1 MAASSTWKALTSPDG
16 SEGPSPGSEPGL
28 DPSKRQAL
36 PAGVKR
42 HHIHVTGIVQGVGFR
57 PFVYN
62 LALQHTLAGWV
73 CNTSDGVDIEVQGR
87 PEQLTA
93 FAAALERQAPP
104 LARIERVEVIEVAPN
119 GDRDFI
125 IRPSVVRAGTSLVS
139 PDVATCPAC
148 LSELF
153 DPADRRFGYPF
164 TNCTHCGPRYTIIT
178 AMPYDRPATTM
189 RVFPMCPQCQ
199 AEYENPSDRRFHAQP
214 NACPVCGPHVRFLPA
229 MRGAGGE
236 DPPDDH
242 SAIAAAV
249 QALWAGQIVAVK
261 GLGGF
266 HLACDA
272 TNVATVAALRW
283 RKARPAKPFAVMMA
297 TLDEVRLHCEVSPEA
312 EALLT
317 SAARPIVLLPW
328 KANSTI
334 APAVAP
340 RSRTLGVMLP
350 YTPLHHLL
358 LRQVQRP
365 LVMTSGNRADEPIAQ
380 TNDQAQATLSGLADA
395 FLLHNRDIHARCD
408 DSVWFLSAGGPQPI
422 RRSRGYIP
430 DPLRLPWPVE
440 KPVLAVGAELK
451 NTFCLLKGDPGSQG
465 QSLAFLSP
473 HVGDLENLETLAFF
487 EEALTHYRDL
497 FQFEPQVIAHD
508 LHPDYMSTQYARKLR
523 RGGGASPLP
532 TSPPSPPLIGE
543 GGKGEAGPGGRAIAV
558 QHHHAH
564 IASCLADNGVA
575 GPVIGVALDGTGYGP
590 DGHIWGGEFLV
601 ADLAGF
607 RRAGHLEYLPLPGGE
622 AAIHKT
628 WRLALAYS
636 QTLLGKVPDIPTLAA
651 YSPTERRIVLQ
662 QTVRGL
668 NTPLTSSCGRLF
680 DAVSALTGVCS
691 EATYE
696 GQAAIELEAVSLDGY
711 TEDVRPYPFTL
722 DVAEGVHILRLRPLF
737 EALVAD
743 VRQGTPVAVIGARF
757 HTMLVAAVLEVCR
770 RLREQTGLNE
780 VALSGG
786 CFQNR
791 LLLDG
796 ASQALGE
803 AGFIVYT
810 HHRVPANDG
819 GVSLG
824 QAIVAAFNT
833 NGTPM
838 NAMTRVRR
846 TGDVFGD
853 TG

>member
-1 MAASSTWKALTSPDG
+1 
-16 SEGPSPGSEPGL
+16 
-28 DPSKRQAL
+28 
-36 PAGVKR
+36 VKR

-178 AMPYDRPATTM
+178 AMPYDRPSTTM
-189 RVFPMCPQCQ
+189 RVFPMCPECQ
-199 AEYENPSDRRFHAQP
+199 AEYEDPSNRRFHAQP
-214 NACPVCGPHVRFLPA
+214 NACPVCGPHVWFAHRPLPA
-229 MRGAGGE
+229 AHR
-236 DPPDDH
+236 PSDDE
-242 SAIAAAV
+242 AIAEAV
-249 QALWAGQIVAVK
+249 RALRAGKTVAIK

-272 TNVATVAALRW
+272 TNVAAVATLRR

-297 TLDEVRLHCEVSPEA
+297 TLDEVQQHCDISPEA

-317 SAARPIVLLPW
+317 SPACPIVLLPW

-334 APAVAP
+334 APTVAP

-380 TNDQAQATLSGLADA
+380 TNEQAQANLSGLADA

-487 EEALTHYRDL
+487 EEALAHYRDL

-508 LHPDYMSTQYARKLR
+508 LHPDYMSTHYAQGLCT
-523 RGGGASPLP
+523 GEATSPLP
-532 TSPPSPPLIGE
+532 TLGE
-543 GGKGEAGPGGRAIAV
+543 GPEVKAVAV

-590 DGHIWGGEFLV
+590 DGRIWGGEFLV

-636 QTLLGKVPDIPTLAA
+636 QALLGEVPDIPALAG
-651 YSPTERRIVLQ
+651 YGPTERRIVLQ

-680 DAVSALTGVCS
+680 DAVSALVGVCS

-711 TEDVRPYPFTL
+711 TEEVRPYPFAL
-722 DVAEGVHILRLRPLF
+722 DIAEGIHILRLRPLF

-743 VRQGTPVAVIGARF
+743 VRQGTPVTVIGARF
-757 HTMLVAAVLEVCR
+757 HAMLVAAVVEVCR

-796 ASQALGE
+796 ASHALGE
-803 AGFIVYT
+803 RGFTVYT
-810 HHRVPANDG
+810 HHRAPANDG
-819 GVSLG
+819 GLSLG
-824 QAIVAAFNT
+824 QAVVAASVI
-833 NGTPM
+833 
-838 NAMTRVRR
+838 R
-846 TGDVFGD
+846 D
-853 TG
+853 T